1 MSANS
6 GSGVPT
12 AIAQFSDFAP
22 DLNKQ
27 LQAIEN
33 DPMMG
38 ALEKEQRKRM
48 CITFSLQQN
57 MSPLDKYRKLNQL
70 CVNVLSKEKHYFF
83 FIVQPIP

>member
-22 DLNKQ
+22 DLSKQ

-38 ALEKEQRKRM
+38 AVEKEHRRRM
-48 CITFSLQQN
+48 CLTFSLQQN
-57 MSPLDKYRKLNQL
+57 MSPLDKYRKLNKLYIIL
-70 CVNVLSKEKHYFF
+70 CILF
-83 FIVQPIP
+83 